1 MEENVQPEYPK
12 VSVVISTYD
21 RPQRLDK
28 ALESVYS
35 QTFEDFEVVVVDDCS
50 PDKEVLRV
58 VLEKWH
64 GMFSTRNIEFIAMRL
79 GENSGYQ
86 CMPKNRGVEMA
97 RGDYIAYLDDDNTW
111 RPDHLSK
118 CMEAIEADFSTDMV
132 YSRLCYHAD
141 KEAQRIAQERF
152 GQDLPVG
159 DAEGQPWTPQLLS
172 QRNYIDTSTILHSKG
187 AFWRLVRESGYGW
200 DEGLRRFG
208 DWNFVW
214 RWAVHGLT
222 AKLVDAVTVDYN
234 WHAESMQISRP
245 AVEVPVCF
253 NYAQYQA
260 LRKER
265 NHELRAAS

>member
-1 MEENVQPEYPK
+1 VSYPK
-12 VSVVISTYD
+12 VSVVISTYNRPEMLD
-21 RPQRLDK
+21 R
-28 ALESVYS
+28 ALESVCN
-35 QTFEDFEVVVVDDCS
+35 QTFSDFEVVVVDDCS
-50 PDKEVLRV
+50 PRADETRDVM
-58 VLEKWH
+58 EKWY
-64 GMFSTRNIEFIAMRL
+64 STLEGRGVELIAMRL

-111 RPDHLSK
+111 RPEHLAK
-118 CMEAIEADFSTDMV
+118 CVEAIEADFSTDLV

-141 KEAQRIAQERF
+141 EEAQKLYKEQA
-152 GQDLPVG
+152 GYALPLG
-159 DAEGQPWTPQLLS
+159 DCEGQPWLPPLLT
-172 QRNYIDTSTILHSKG
+172 QRNYVDTSTILHSKG
-187 AFWRLVRESGYGW
+187 AFWRLVRDSGYGW

-222 AKLVDAVTVDYN
+222 GKLVDAITVDYN
-234 WHAESMQISRP
+234 WHAGSMQISRP

-253 NYAQYQA
+253 NFAAYQA